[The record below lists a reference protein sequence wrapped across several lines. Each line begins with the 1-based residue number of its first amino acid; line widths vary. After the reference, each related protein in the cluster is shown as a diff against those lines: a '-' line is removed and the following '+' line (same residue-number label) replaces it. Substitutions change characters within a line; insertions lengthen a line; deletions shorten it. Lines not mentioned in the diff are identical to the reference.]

1 MAHVALVIH
10 SLTGGGAERSVLL
23 TARGLAAAGYKVDI
37 VLFEPTLAYPE
48 EVPPS
53 ARLIVLRERAGSGG
67 DFPEWAHWQPDRAS
81 SARLVALAPNLF
93 AQYAAT
99 ARILFHSRAVM
110 RVLRLIRYFEQE
122 RPDIVFANLL
132 GAEYAAL
139 FAARLADPAPEV
151 VPVLRNA
158 DEPASKNAK
167 RRRALLTPSTRF
179 VAVSQ
184 SAAHSAAAL
193 GLSEDRIAVIYNPR
207 EIDGNALALP
217 DHPWFSDG
225 GPPIVL
231 GAGWLIQQK
240 DFRSLIDAVHRVRDN
255 RSCRL
260 MILGQ
265 GPMRDDLERHA
276 ATLGM
281 ENAVSLPGWVDNPY
295 DFMAHAALFVLSSR
309 FEGLPGV
316 LIEALACGCPSV
328 STDCP
333 GGSREILEDPDLL
346 APVGDPEAL
355 AQVMLRALSRP
366 VDKNA
371 LRAKAARFSVDRT
384 VAGYEKL
391 IAEILA

>member
-110 RVLRLIRYFEQE
+110 RVLRLIRYFEHE

-158 DEPASKNAK
+158 DDPASKNAK
-167 RRRALLTPSTRF
+167 RRRALLTARTRF

-184 SAAHSAAAL
+184 SAAHSAAAI
-193 GLSEDRIAVIYNPR
+193 GVPENRIAVIYNPR
-207 EIDGNALALP
+207 EIDRHPLARP

-281 ENAVSLPGWVDNPY
+281 KNAVSLPGWVDNPW

-366 VDKNA
+366 VDKDA
-371 LRAKAARFSVDRT
+371 LHAKAARFSVDRT